1 MCWKYLPLDLTL
13 ISEPVLQWTELL
25 NLTQSPFVLTF
36 LYTHHSSCLRN
47 HWSCPDHQAVSC
59 FLLNHFVTFEN
70 LLSHFTIASLVPA
83 IFQFPFIEKTII
95 TRVLERLNYIG
106 DLFTAHLD
114 SPCGSHT
121 VCCLHRLPPM
131 VGSPQDSAATP
142 RGLSGIFLSA
152 LLMSDVPVC

>member
-1 MCWKYLPLDLTL
+1 MCWKYLPLGLTL

-70 LLSHFTIASLVPA
+70 LLSHFTIASVVPA

-95 TRVLERLNYIG
+95 TRVFKRLNYIG
-106 DLFTAHLD
+106 DLFTAVSQHIWTVHVEVTLCAVYTGYRPWWGAFKILQPHPEGCQEFF
-114 SPCGSHT
+114 SQPC
-121 VCCLHRLPPM
+121 
-131 VGSPQDSAATP
+131 
-142 RGLSGIFLSA
+142 
-152 LLMSDVPVC
+152 